1 VKSTFW
7 FVTYNGMG
15 GHPVLSFAPDLL
27 LPAEDNSFGEAV
39 GEIES
44 CAHVEPAHGPPP
56 ESDFL
61 MGRFRD
67 RLPTLPM
74 AWLRRKKRR
83 IEIAYLSH
91 LGCAEELLGGDFAAK
106 KIPDVALLR
115 RACAEV
121 AASFAMIE
129 KCFKRSD
136 DFDFERFIR
145 YVDAKAAELTKVDD
159 RELLLRL
166 ARAAERSR
174 MARAK

>member
-1 VKSTFW
+1 MKSTFW

-15 GHPVLSFAPDLL
+15 GHSVLSLAPDLL
-27 LPAEDNSFGEAV
+27 LPAEDHSFGDAV
-39 GEIES
+39 GEIET

-61 MGRFRD
+61 MGQFRD
-67 RLPTLPM
+67 RLQTLPM
-74 AWLRRKKRR
+74 TWLRRKKRR

-91 LGCAEELLGGDFAAK
+91 LGCAEELLEGDLAAK

-121 AASFAMIE
+121 AASFALIE
-129 KCFKRSD
+129 KCIKRSD

-145 YVDAKAAELTKVDD
+145 YIDAKAAERTKVDD

-166 ARAAERSR
+166 AGAAERSR
-174 MARAK
+174 MARVK